1 MEISFIQM
9 QSRQKRSLQFTSQ
22 PSDVDVTNT
31 NEIVAFKVE
40 AAGVEVISGSLA
52 VIMEPAGSQQDLQEV
67 VHQK

>member
-9 QSRQKRSLQFTSQ
+9 QSRQKRSLQLPASRQ
-22 PSDVDVTNT
+22 MWMSRIQMRLLHLKLKRQ
-31 NEIVAFKVE
+31 EL
-40 AAGVEVISGSLA
+40 EVISGSLA